1 MNCKRKML
9 VLCMM
14 LIVGISCWAQ
24 SLQLKLDNVTVKKAM
39 TELKQKSGYSFVFE
53 ASDVDT
59 AKKISVNAENAKDAI
74 DQILQGQDV
83 TYEIQGK
90 SVIIKRKSATNG
102 TPTQGKKRRVTGTVK
117 DTNGDPVIGAT
128 VMEKGTKNGTV
139 TDYNGN
145 FVLETAPDAQL
156 DISYIG
162 FKTQTV
168 KPTASGNMSISLSE
182 DSNLLDDV
190 VVVGYGTQRKKL
202 ITGSTIHVTSEDIA
216 AVNAVDAF
224 GALQSHAAGMN
235 IVMNSGQP
243 GESYKVTIRGMGTA
257 GSNSPLYVIDG
268 VPGGSLTDISPDDI
282 ESIDVLKDA
291 ASSAIYGARA
301 SNGVILVTTKK
312 GKVGHI
318 QVTFDG
324 YLGWQNPNTN
334 DVTPLNAKQYMEIN
348 DKAYQIQGVATYDW
362 QKLIPKQYAQIMNGT
377 WNGTNWLEE
386 TTCHDAPV
394 NNASL
399 NITGGSDVSRFS
411 LGVSKYHQTGTIGVP
426 ATPKYDRTTVRM
438 NSDYTLI
445 KGKDR
450 DILKFGENV
459 TFSATDK
466 KGISIGGIYSNSIR
480 NLLAMSPL
488 LPAYSEDGGG
498 YYEYKDIVADQ
509 WDFSAEM
516 SNPLAAML
524 YDEGNSYTK
533 GYRLQSNFFL
543 EFQPIKDL
551 TYRAS
556 AGWLYH
562 HTEGRRYVPVYELS
576 TKKSNPADDV
586 TQRQSY
592 NIRWSLENTLNYVKT
607 FGNHNIDILLG
618 QSIEKWGYGNSLSIT
633 NSNSL
638 FPGSFDHAYIVNA
651 NVVDPAYTSISGSPQ
666 DQGSLSSFFG
676 RINYNY
682 AETYLLSLVL
692 RADGSSNFARGH
704 RWGYFPSVSAGWVMS
719 NEKFFE
725 STKTWLD
732 FFKIRASWGQNGNC
746 NISNFQYLATI
757 AFDDP
762 YYFDNKDNP
771 GIGAYPNILP
781 NEDVKWET
789 SEQLDFGFD
798 ARFLNNRLG
807 VAFDWYKKTT
817 KDWLV
822 RAPMLLS
829 YGTGAPYINGGDIEN
844 KGIEVQLSWNDKIG
858 SDFRYGVTFNF
869 SHNKNEVTRLANSEG
884 IIHGGS
890 NAIAQN
896 TAELYRIQVG
906 YPIGYFWGYEM
917 EGIIQNEQDLQDYLN
932 RNCGGD
938 KANSL
943 QGESLQPG
951 DVKFVDVNGNG
962 KIDKGDDDKTMIG
975 DPNPDVTVGLN
986 ITMSYKGFDFAL
998 NGYGS
1003 FGQQVAKSYRQFSDH
1018 PDDNYCT
1025 DVYTK
1030 YWTGEGSTNEYPRFS
1045 DGKTANMSEI
1055 SRVWI
1060 EDADFF
1066 KISRI
1071 SLGYDFKRIAQF
1083 LPVHKCRLY
1092 VSLSNY
1098 FTFTGY
1104 SGMDPE
1110 VGYGNGASWASGID
1124 CGYYPSSRSW
1134 QVGLNVAF

>member
-1 MNCKRKML
+1 M
-9 VLCMM
+9 
-14 LIVGISCWAQ
+14 
-24 SLQLKLDNVTVKKAM
+24 D
-39 TELKQKSGYSFVFE
+39 
-53 ASDVDT
+53 
-59 AKKISVNAENAKDAI
+59 AENAKDAI
-74 DQILQGQDV
+74 AQILQGQNV

-90 SVIIKRKSATNG
+90 NVVVQRKNANNTKAN
-102 TPTQGKKRRVTGTVK
+102 QGKKRTVKGTVK
-117 DTNGDPVIGAT
+117 DNNGEPVIGAT
-128 VMEKGTKNGTV
+128 IMESGTKNGTV
-139 TDYNGN
+139 TDADGN
-145 FVLETAPDAQL
+145 FVIEIASDSKL
-156 DISYIG
+156 DITSIG
-162 FKTQTV
+162 YKSQTV
-168 KPTASGNMSISLSE
+168 KPSATGTTSVSLSE

-202 ITGSTIHVTSEDIA
+202 ITGSTVHVTADDIA

-224 GALQSHAAGMN
+224 GALQSQASGMN

-243 GESYKVTIRGMGTA
+243 GEGYKVTIRGMGTA
-257 GSNSPLYVIDG
+257 GSNTPLYVVDG
-268 VPGGSLTDISPDDI
+268 VPGANIDDLSPNDI

-312 GKVGHI
+312 GKAGGHV
-318 QVTFDG
+318 QVSFDG
-324 YLGWQNPNTN
+324 YMGWQNPNTN

-386 TTCHDAPV
+386 TTIHNAPIH
-394 NNASL
+394 NASL
-399 NITGGSDVSRFS
+399 SISGGSEISRFA
-411 LGVSKYHQTGTIGVP
+411 LGFTKFHQTGTIGAP
-426 ATPKYDRTTVRM
+426 ADPKYDRYTVRL
-438 NSDYTLI
+438 NSDYSLI
-445 KGKDR
+445 RKKGH
-450 DILKFGENV
+450 DILKIGENV

-466 KGISIGGIYSNSIR
+466 RGVSVGGIYGNSIR

-488 LPAYSEDGGG
+488 LPAYNDEGG
-498 YYEYKDIVADQ
+498 YYEYKDIQADA

-516 SNPLAAML
+516 ANPLAQMK
-524 YDEGNSYTK
+524 YDNGFGYTK
-533 GYRLQSNFFL
+533 VYRLQTNFFL
-543 EFQPIKDL
+543 EFSPIKDL

-556 AGWLYH
+556 AGWLYRH
-562 HTEGRRYVPVYELS
+562 REGRSYVPVYELS
-576 TKKSNPADDV
+576 SKKSNPNDDV
-586 TQRQSY
+586 SQNQSY
-592 NIRWSLENTLNYVKT
+592 SVRWSLENTLNWVKS
-607 FGNHNIDILLG
+607 FDKHNIDVLLG
-618 QSIEKWGYGNSLSIT
+618 QSVEKWGYGNGVNVT

-638 FPGSFDHAYIVNA
+638 FPGSFDHAYIANA
-651 NVVDPAYTSISGSPQ
+651 NVVDPSLTSIGGSPEA
-666 DQGSLSSFFG
+666 QGALSSFFG
-676 RINYNY
+676 RVNYNY
-682 AETYLLSLVL
+682 DETYLLSLVL

-704 RWGYFPSVSAGWVMS
+704 RWGYFPSVSAGWVIS
-719 NEKFFE
+719 NEKFME
-725 STKTWLD
+725 STKAWMD
-732 FFKIRASWGQNGNC
+732 FLKIRASWGQNGNC

-757 AFDDP
+757 ALDDP
-762 YYFDNKDNP
+762 YYFNNKDNP
-771 GIGAYPNILP
+771 ALGAYPNILP

-829 YGTGAPYINGGDIEN
+829 YGTNAPYVNGGDIEN
-844 KGIEVQLSWNDKIG
+844 KGYEILLNWNDKIG
-858 SDFRYGVTFNF
+858 KDFRYSVSANF

-917 EGIIQNEQDLQDYLN
+917 EGIIQNEKQLQEYLD
-932 RNCGGD
+932 RNCSGD

-951 DVKFVDVNGNG
+951 DVMFKDVNGNG

-975 DPNPDVTVGLN
+975 DPNPDFTLGLN
-986 ITMSYKGFDFAL
+986 INISYKGFDFAL

-1030 YWTGEGSTNEYPRFS
+1030 YWTGEGSTNRYPRFS

-1071 SLGYDFKRIAQF
+1071 SLGYDFKRLYSK
-1083 LPVHKCRLY
+1083 LPVQKCRLY
-1092 VSLSNY
+1092 VALSNF

-1110 VGYGNGASWASGID
+1110 VGFGNGASWASGID
-1124 CGYYPSSRSW
+1124 CGYYPSARSW
-1134 QVGLNVAF
+1134 QVGLNINF

>member
-1 MNCKRKML
+1 MKKKIL
-9 VLCMM
+9 VLSIM
-14 LIVGISCWAQ
+14 LTMGACCWAQ
-24 SLQLKLDNVTVKKAM
+24 SIQLKLNNVTVKKAM
-39 TELKQKSGYSFVFE
+39 TELKQKSGYSFVYE
-53 ASDVDT
+53 TSDIDTNKKVNVD
-59 AKKISVNAENAKDAI
+59 AENAKDAI
-74 DQILQGQDV
+74 AQILQGQNV

-90 SVIIKRKSATNG
+90 NVVVQRKNANNTKAN
-102 TPTQGKKRRVTGTVK
+102 QGKKRTVK
-117 DTNGDPVIGAT
+117 GIVKDNNGEPVIGAT
-128 VMEKGTKNGTV
+128 IMESGTKNGTV
-139 TDYNGN
+139 TDADGH
-145 FVLETAPDAQL
+145 FVIEIASDSKL
-156 DISYIG
+156 DITSIG
-162 FKTQTV
+162 YKSQTI
-168 KPTASGNMSISLSE
+168 KPSATGTTSVSLSE

-202 ITGSTIHVTSEDIA
+202 ITGSTVHVTADDIA

-224 GALQSHAAGMN
+224 GALQSQASGMN

-243 GESYKVTIRGMGTA
+243 GEGYKVTIRGMGTA
-257 GSNSPLYVIDG
+257 GSNTPLYVVDG
-268 VPGGSLTDISPDDI
+268 VPGANIDDLSPNDI

-312 GKVGHI
+312 GKAGGHV
-318 QVTFDG
+318 QVSFDG
-324 YLGWQNPNTN
+324 YMGWQNPNTN

-386 TTCHDAPV
+386 TTIHNAPIH
-394 NNASL
+394 NASL
-399 NITGGSDVSRFS
+399 SISGGSEISRFA
-411 LGVSKYHQTGTIGVP
+411 LGFTKFHQTGTIGAP
-426 ATPKYDRTTVRM
+426 ADPKYDRYTVRL
-438 NSDYTLI
+438 NSDYSLI
-445 KGKDR
+445 RKKGR
-450 DILKFGENV
+450 DILKIGENA

-466 KGISIGGIYSNSIR
+466 RGVSVGGIYGNSIR

-488 LPAYSEDGGG
+488 LPAYNAEGE
-498 YYEYKDIVADQ
+498 YYEYKDIQADA

-516 SNPLAAML
+516 ANPLAQMK
-524 YDEGNSYTK
+524 YDNGFGYTK
-533 GYRLQSNFFL
+533 VYRLQTNFFL
-543 EFQPIKDL
+543 EFSPIKDL

-556 AGWLYH
+556 AGWLYRH
-562 HTEGRRYVPVYELS
+562 REGRSYVPVYELS
-576 TKKSNPADDV
+576 SKKSNPNDDV
-586 TQRQSY
+586 SQNQSY
-592 NIRWSLENTLNYVKT
+592 SVRWSLENTLNWVKA
-607 FGNHNIDILLG
+607 FDKHHVDVLLG
-618 QSIEKWGYGNSLSIT
+618 QSVEKWGYGNGVNVT

-638 FPGSFDHAYIVNA
+638 FPGSFEHAYIANA
-651 NVVDPAYTSISGSPQ
+651 NVVDPSLTSIGGSPEA
-666 DQGSLSSFFG
+666 QGALSSFFG
-676 RINYNY
+676 RVNYNY
-682 AETYLLSLVL
+682 DETYLLSLVL

-704 RWGYFPSVSAGWVMS
+704 RWGYFPSISAGWVIS
-719 NEKFFE
+719 NEKFME
-725 STKTWLD
+725 STKAWMD
-732 FFKIRASWGQNGNC
+732 FLKIRASWGQNGNC

-757 AFDDP
+757 ALDDP
-762 YYFDNKDNP
+762 YYFNNKDNP
-771 GIGAYPNILP
+771 ALGAYPNILP

-829 YGTGAPYINGGDIEN
+829 YGTNAPYVNGGDIEN
-844 KGIEVQLSWNDKIG
+844 KGYEIQLNWNDKIG
-858 SDFRYGVTFNF
+858 KDFRYSVSANF

-917 EGIIQNEQDLQDYLN
+917 EGIIQNEKQLQEYLD
-932 RNCGGD
+932 RNCSGD

-951 DVKFVDVNGNG
+951 DVMFKDVNGNG

-975 DPNPDVTVGLN
+975 DPNPDFTLGLN
-986 ITMSYKGFDFAL
+986 INISYKGFDFAL

-1025 DVYTK
+1025 DVYSK
-1030 YWTGEGSTNEYPRFS
+1030 YWTGEGSTNRYPRFS

-1071 SLGYDFKRIAQF
+1071 SLGYDFKRLYSK
-1083 LPVHKCRLY
+1083 LPVQKCRLY
-1092 VSLSNY
+1092 VALSNF

-1110 VGYGNGASWASGID
+1110 VGFGNGASWASGID
-1124 CGYYPSSRSW
+1124 CGYYPSARSW
-1134 QVGLNVAF
+1134 QVGLNINF

>member
-1 MNCKRKML
+1 MKKKIL
-9 VLCMM
+9 VLSIM
-14 LIVGISCWAQ
+14 LTVGACCWAQ
-24 SLQLKLDNVTVKKAM
+24 SIQLKLNNVTVKKAM
-39 TELKQKSGYSFVFE
+39 TELKQKSGYSFVYE
-53 ASDVDT
+53 TSDLDTNKKVNVD
-59 AKKISVNAENAKDAI
+59 AENAKDAI
-74 DQILQGQDV
+74 AQILQGQNV

-90 SVIIKRKSATNG
+90 NVVVQRKNANNTKAN
-102 TPTQGKKRRVTGTVK
+102 QGKKRTVKGTVK
-117 DTNGDPVIGAT
+117 DNNGEPVIGAT
-128 VMEKGTKNGTV
+128 IMESGTKNGTV
-139 TDYNGN
+139 TDADGN
-145 FVLETAPDAQL
+145 FVIEIASDSKL
-156 DISYIG
+156 DITSIG
-162 FKTQTV
+162 YKSQTV
-168 KPTASGNMSISLSE
+168 KPSATGTTSVSLSE

-202 ITGSTIHVTSEDIA
+202 ITGSTVHVTADDIA

-224 GALQSHAAGMN
+224 GALQSQASGMN

-243 GESYKVTIRGMGTA
+243 GEGYKVTIRGMGTA
-257 GSNSPLYVIDG
+257 GSNTPLYVVDG
-268 VPGGSLTDISPDDI
+268 VPGANIDDLSPNDI

-312 GKVGHI
+312 GKAGGHV
-318 QVTFDG
+318 QVSFDG
-324 YLGWQNPNTN
+324 YMGWQNPNTN

-386 TTCHDAPV
+386 TTIHNAPIH
-394 NNASL
+394 NASL
-399 NITGGSDVSRFS
+399 SISGGSEISRFA
-411 LGVSKYHQTGTIGVP
+411 LGFTKFHQTGTIGAP
-426 ATPKYDRTTVRM
+426 ADPKYDRYTVRL
-438 NSDYTLI
+438 NSDYSLI
-445 KGKDR
+445 KKKGR
-450 DILKFGENV
+450 DILKIGENA

-466 KGISIGGIYSNSIR
+466 RGVSVGGIYGNSIR

-488 LPAYSEDGGG
+488 LPAYNDEGG
-498 YYEYKDIVADQ
+498 YYEYKDIQADA

-516 SNPLAAML
+516 ANPLAQMK
-524 YDEGNSYTK
+524 YDNGYGYTK
-533 GYRLQSNFFL
+533 VYRLQTNFFL
-543 EFQPIKDL
+543 EFSPIKDL

-556 AGWLYH
+556 AGWLYRH
-562 HTEGRRYVPVYELS
+562 REGRSYVPVYELS
-576 TKKSNPADDV
+576 SKKSNPNDDV
-586 TQRQSY
+586 SQNQSY
-592 NIRWSLENTLNYVKT
+592 SVRWSLENTLNWVKS
-607 FGNHNIDILLG
+607 FEKHNIDVLLG
-618 QSIEKWGYGNSLSIT
+618 QSVEKWGYGNGVNVT

-638 FPGSFDHAYIVNA
+638 FPGSFDHAYIANA
-651 NVVDPAYTSISGSPQ
+651 NVVDPSLTSIGGSPEA
-666 DQGSLSSFFG
+666 QGALSSFFG

-682 AETYLLSLVL
+682 DETYLLSLVL

-704 RWGYFPSVSAGWVMS
+704 RWGYFPSISAGWVIS
-719 NEKFFE
+719 NEKFME
-725 STKTWLD
+725 STKAWMD
-732 FFKIRASWGQNGNC
+732 FLKIRASWGQNGNC

-757 AFDDP
+757 ALDDP
-762 YYFDNKDNP
+762 YYFNNKDNP
-771 GIGAYPNILP
+771 ALGAYPNILP

-829 YGTGAPYINGGDIEN
+829 YGTNAPYVNGGDIEN
-844 KGIEVQLSWNDKIG
+844 KGYEIQLNWNDKIG
-858 SDFRYGVTFNF
+858 KDFRYSISANF

-917 EGIIQNEQDLQDYLN
+917 EGIIQNEKQLQEYLD
-932 RNCGGD
+932 RNCSGD

-951 DVKFVDVNGNG
+951 DVMFKDVNGNG

-975 DPNPDVTVGLN
+975 DPNPDFTLGLN
-986 ITMSYKGFDFAL
+986 INISYKGFDFAL

-1030 YWTGEGSTNEYPRFS
+1030 YWTGEGSTNRYPRFS

-1071 SLGYDFKRIAQF
+1071 SLGYDFKRLYSK
-1083 LPVHKCRLY
+1083 LPVQKCRLY
-1092 VSLSNY
+1092 VALSNF

-1110 VGYGNGASWASGID
+1110 VGFGNGASWASGID
-1124 CGYYPSSRSW
+1124 CGYYPSARSW
-1134 QVGLNVAF
+1134 QVGLNINF

>member
-1 MNCKRKML
+1 MKKKIL
-9 VLCMM
+9 VLSIM
-14 LIVGISCWAQ
+14 LTVGACCWAQ
-24 SLQLKLDNVTVKKAM
+24 SIQLKLNNVTVKKAM
-39 TELKQKSGYSFVFE
+39 TELKQKSGYSFVYE
-53 ASDVDT
+53 TSDLDTNKKVNVD
-59 AKKISVNAENAKDAI
+59 AENAKDAI
-74 DQILQGQDV
+74 AQILQGQNV

-90 SVIIKRKSATNG
+90 NVVVQRKNANNTKAN
-102 TPTQGKKRRVTGTVK
+102 QGKKRTVKGTVK
-117 DTNGDPVIGAT
+117 DNNGEPVIGAT
-128 VMEKGTKNGTV
+128 IMESGTKNGTV
-139 TDYNGN
+139 TDAGGN
-145 FVLETAPDAQL
+145 FVIEIASDSKL
-156 DISYIG
+156 DITSIG
-162 FKTQTV
+162 YKSQTV
-168 KPTASGNMSISLSE
+168 KPSATGTTSVSLSE

-202 ITGSTIHVTSEDIA
+202 ITGSTVHVTADDIA

-224 GALQSHAAGMN
+224 GALQSQASGMN

-243 GESYKVTIRGMGTA
+243 GEGYKVTIRGMGTA
-257 GSNSPLYVIDG
+257 GSNTPLYVVDG
-268 VPGGSLTDISPDDI
+268 VPGANIDDLSPNDI

-312 GKVGHI
+312 GKAGGHV
-318 QVTFDG
+318 QVSFDG
-324 YLGWQNPNTN
+324 YMGWQNPNTN
-334 DVTPLNAKQYMEIN
+334 GVTPLNAKQYMEIN

-362 QKLIPKQYAQIMNGT
+362 QKLIPKQYAQIMSGT

-386 TTCHDAPV
+386 TTIHNAPIH
-394 NNASL
+394 NASL
-399 NITGGSDVSRFS
+399 SISGGSDISRFA
-411 LGVSKYHQTGTIGVP
+411 LGFTKFHQTGTIGAP
-426 ATPKYDRTTVRM
+426 ADPKYDRYTVRL
-438 NSDYTLI
+438 NSDYSLI
-445 KGKDR
+445 KKKGR
-450 DILKFGENV
+450 DILKIGENA

-466 KGISIGGIYSNSIR
+466 RGVSVGGIYGNSIR

-488 LPAYSEDGGG
+488 LPAYNDEGG
-498 YYEYKDIVADQ
+498 YYEYKDIQADA

-516 SNPLAAML
+516 ANPLAQMK
-524 YDEGNSYTK
+524 YDNGFGYTK
-533 GYRLQSNFFL
+533 VYRLQTNFFL
-543 EFQPIKDL
+543 EFSPIKDL

-556 AGWLYH
+556 AGWLYRH
-562 HTEGRRYVPVYELS
+562 REGRSYVPVYELS
-576 TKKSNPADDV
+576 SKKSNPNDDV
-586 TQRQSY
+586 SQNQSY
-592 NIRWSLENTLNYVKT
+592 SVRWSLENTLNWVKS
-607 FGNHNIDILLG
+607 FEKHNIDVLLG
-618 QSIEKWGYGNSLSIT
+618 QSVEKWGYGNGVNVT

-638 FPGSFDHAYIVNA
+638 FPGSFDHAYIANA
-651 NVVDPAYTSISGSPQ
+651 NVVDPSLTSIGGSPEA
-666 DQGSLSSFFG
+666 QGALSSFFG
-676 RINYNY
+676 RVNYNY
-682 AETYLLSLVL
+682 DETYLLSLVL

-704 RWGYFPSVSAGWVMS
+704 RWGYFPSVSAGWVIS
-719 NEKFFE
+719 NEKFME
-725 STKTWLD
+725 STKAWMD
-732 FFKIRASWGQNGNC
+732 FLKIRASWGQNGNC

-757 AFDDP
+757 ALDDP
-762 YYFDNKDNP
+762 YYFNNKDNP
-771 GIGAYPNILP
+771 ALGAYPNILP

-829 YGTGAPYINGGDIEN
+829 YGTNAPYVNGGDIEN
-844 KGIEVQLSWNDKIG
+844 KGYEIQLNWNDKIG
-858 SDFRYGVTFNF
+858 KDFRYSVSANF

-917 EGIIQNEQDLQDYLN
+917 EGIIQNEKQLQEYLD
-932 RNCGGD
+932 RNCSGD

-951 DVKFVDVNGNG
+951 DVMFKDVNGNG

-975 DPNPDVTVGLN
+975 DPNPDFTLGLN
-986 ITMSYKGFDFAL
+986 INISYKGFDFAL

-1030 YWTGEGSTNEYPRFS
+1030 YWTGEGSTNRYPRFS

-1071 SLGYDFKRIAQF
+1071 SLGYDFKRLYSK
-1083 LPVHKCRLY
+1083 LPVQKCRLY
-1092 VSLSNY
+1092 VALSNF

-1110 VGYGNGASWASGID
+1110 VGFGNGASWASGID
-1124 CGYYPSSRSW
+1124 CGYYPSARSW
-1134 QVGLNVAF
+1134 QVGLNINF

>member
-1 MNCKRKML
+1 MKKKIL
-9 VLCMM
+9 VLSIM
-14 LIVGISCWAQ
+14 LTVGACCWAQ
-24 SLQLKLDNVTVKKAM
+24 SIQLKLNNVTVKKAM
-39 TELKQKSGYSFVFE
+39 TELKQKSGYSFVYE
-53 ASDVDT
+53 TSDLDTNKKVNVD
-59 AKKISVNAENAKDAI
+59 AENAKDAI
-74 DQILQGQDV
+74 AQILQGQNV

-90 SVIIKRKSATNG
+90 NVVVQRKNANNTKAN
-102 TPTQGKKRRVTGTVK
+102 QGKKRTVKGTVK
-117 DTNGDPVIGAT
+117 DNNGEPVIGAT
-128 VMEKGTKNGTV
+128 IMESGTKNGTV
-139 TDYNGN
+139 TDADGN
-145 FVLETAPDAQL
+145 FVIEIASDSKL
-156 DISYIG
+156 DITSIG
-162 FKTQTV
+162 YKSQTV
-168 KPTASGNMSISLSE
+168 KPSATGTTSVSLSE

-202 ITGSTIHVTSEDIA
+202 ITGSTVHVTADDIA

-224 GALQSHAAGMN
+224 GALQSQASGMN

-243 GESYKVTIRGMGTA
+243 GEGYKVTIRGMGTA
-257 GSNSPLYVIDG
+257 GSNTPLYVVDG
-268 VPGGSLTDISPDDI
+268 VPGANIDDLSPNDI

-312 GKVGHI
+312 GKAGGHV
-318 QVTFDG
+318 QVSFDG
-324 YLGWQNPNTN
+324 YMGWQNPNTN

-386 TTCHDAPV
+386 TTIHNAPIH
-394 NNASL
+394 NASL
-399 NITGGSDVSRFS
+399 SISGGSEISRFA
-411 LGVSKYHQTGTIGVP
+411 LGFTKFHQTGTIGAP
-426 ATPKYDRTTVRM
+426 ADPKYDRYTVRL
-438 NSDYTLI
+438 NSDYSLI
-445 KGKDR
+445 KKKGR
-450 DILKFGENV
+450 DILKIGENA

-466 KGISIGGIYSNSIR
+466 RGVSVGGIYGNSIR

-488 LPAYSEDGGG
+488 LPAYNDEGG
-498 YYEYKDIVADQ
+498 YYEYKDIQADA

-516 SNPLAAML
+516 ANPLAQMK
-524 YDEGNSYTK
+524 YDNGFGYTK
-533 GYRLQSNFFL
+533 VYRLQTNFFL
-543 EFQPIKDL
+543 EFSPIKDL

-556 AGWLYH
+556 AGWLYRH
-562 HTEGRRYVPVYELS
+562 REGRSYVPVYELS
-576 TKKSNPADDV
+576 SKKSNPNDDV
-586 TQRQSY
+586 SQNQSY
-592 NIRWSLENTLNYVKT
+592 SVRWSLENTLNWVKS
-607 FGNHNIDILLG
+607 FDKHNIDVLLG
-618 QSIEKWGYGNSLSIT
+618 QSVEKWGYGNGVNVT

-638 FPGSFDHAYIVNA
+638 FPGSFDHAYIANA
-651 NVVDPAYTSISGSPQ
+651 NVVDPSLTSIGGSPEA
-666 DQGSLSSFFG
+666 QGALSSFFG
-676 RINYNY
+676 RVNYNY
-682 AETYLLSLVL
+682 DETYLLSLVL
-692 RADGSSNFARGH
+692 RSDGSSNFARGH
-704 RWGYFPSVSAGWVMS
+704 RWGYFPSVSAGWVIS
-719 NEKFFE
+719 NEKFME
-725 STKTWLD
+725 STKAWMD
-732 FFKIRASWGQNGNC
+732 FLKIRASWGQNGNC

-757 AFDDP
+757 ALDDP
-762 YYFDNKDNP
+762 YYFNNKDNP
-771 GIGAYPNILP
+771 ALGAYPNILP

-829 YGTGAPYINGGDIEN
+829 YGTNAPYVNGGDIEN
-844 KGIEVQLSWNDKIG
+844 KGYEIQLNWNDKIG
-858 SDFRYGVTFNF
+858 KDFRYSVSANF

-917 EGIIQNEQDLQDYLN
+917 EGIIQNEKQLQEYLD
-932 RNCGGD
+932 RNCSGD

-951 DVKFVDVNGNG
+951 DVMFKDVNGNG

-975 DPNPDVTVGLN
+975 DPNPDFTLGLN
-986 ITMSYKGFDFAL
+986 INISYKGFDFAL

-1030 YWTGEGSTNEYPRFS
+1030 YWTGEGSTNRYPRFS

-1071 SLGYDFKRIAQF
+1071 SLGYDFKRLYSK
-1083 LPVHKCRLY
+1083 LPVQKCRLY
-1092 VSLSNY
+1092 VALSNF

-1110 VGYGNGASWASGID
+1110 VGFGNGASWASGID
-1124 CGYYPSSRSW
+1124 CGYYPSARSW
-1134 QVGLNVAF
+1134 QVGLNINF

>member
-1 MNCKRKML
+1 MKKKIL
-9 VLCMM
+9 VLSIM
-14 LIVGISCWAQ
+14 LTVGACCWAQ
-24 SLQLKLDNVTVKKAM
+24 SIQLKLNNVTVKKAM
-39 TELKQKSGYSFVFE
+39 TELKQKSGYSFVYE
-53 ASDVDT
+53 TSDLDTNKKVNVD
-59 AKKISVNAENAKDAI
+59 AENAKDAI
-74 DQILQGQDV
+74 AQILQGQNV

-90 SVIIKRKSATNG
+90 NVVVQRKNANNTKAN
-102 TPTQGKKRRVTGTVK
+102 QGKKRTVKGTVK
-117 DTNGDPVIGAT
+117 DNNGEPVIGAT
-128 VMEKGTKNGTV
+128 IMESGTKNGTV
-139 TDYNGN
+139 TDADGN
-145 FVLETAPDAQL
+145 FVIEIASDSKL
-156 DISYIG
+156 DITSIG
-162 FKTQTV
+162 YKSQTI
-168 KPTASGNMSISLSE
+168 KPSATGTTKVSLSE

-202 ITGSTIHVTSEDIA
+202 ITGSTVHVTADDIA

-224 GALQSHAAGMN
+224 GALQSQASGMN

-243 GESYKVTIRGMGTA
+243 GEGYKVTIRGMGTA
-257 GSNSPLYVIDG
+257 GSNTPLYVVDG
-268 VPGGSLTDISPDDI
+268 VPGANIDDLSPNDI

-312 GKVGHI
+312 GKAGGHV
-318 QVTFDG
+318 QVSFDG
-324 YLGWQNPNTN
+324 YMGWQNPNTN

-386 TTCHDAPV
+386 TTIHNAPIH
-394 NNASL
+394 NASL
-399 NITGGSDVSRFS
+399 SISGGSDISRFA
-411 LGVSKYHQTGTIGVP
+411 LGFTKFHQTGTIGAP
-426 ATPKYDRTTVRM
+426 ADPKYDRYTVRL
-438 NSDYTLI
+438 NSDYSLI
-445 KGKDR
+445 RKKGH
-450 DILKFGENV
+450 DILKIGENV

-466 KGISIGGIYSNSIR
+466 RGVSVGGIYGNSIR

-488 LPAYSEDGGG
+488 LPAYNDEGE
-498 YYEYKDIVADQ
+498 YYEYKDIQADA

-516 SNPLAAML
+516 ANPLAQMK
-524 YDEGNSYTK
+524 YDNGFGYTK
-533 GYRLQSNFFL
+533 VYRLQTNFFL
-543 EFQPIKDL
+543 EFSPIKDL

-556 AGWLYH
+556 AGWLYRH
-562 HTEGRRYVPVYELS
+562 REGRSYVPVYELS
-576 TKKSNPADDV
+576 SKKSNPNDDV
-586 TQRQSY
+586 SQNQSY
-592 NIRWSLENTLNYVKT
+592 SVRWSLENTLNWVKA
-607 FGNHNIDILLG
+607 FDKHHVDVLLG
-618 QSIEKWGYGNSLSIT
+618 QSVEKWGYGNGVNVT

-638 FPGSFDHAYIVNA
+638 FPGSFEHAYIANA
-651 NVVDPAYTSISGSPQ
+651 NVVDPSLTSIGGSPEA
-666 DQGSLSSFFG
+666 QGALSSFFG
-676 RINYNY
+676 RVNYNY
-682 AETYLLSLVL
+682 DETYLLSLVL

-704 RWGYFPSVSAGWVMS
+704 RWGYFPSISAGWVIS
-719 NEKFFE
+719 NEKFME
-725 STKTWLD
+725 STKAWMD
-732 FFKIRASWGQNGNC
+732 FLKIRASWGQNGNC

-757 AFDDP
+757 ALDDP
-762 YYFDNKDNP
+762 YYFNNKDNP
-771 GIGAYPNILP
+771 ALGAYPNILP

-829 YGTGAPYINGGDIEN
+829 YGTNAPYVNGGDIEN
-844 KGIEVQLSWNDKIG
+844 KGYEIQLNWNDKIG
-858 SDFRYGVTFNF
+858 KDFRYSVSANF

-917 EGIIQNEQDLQDYLN
+917 EGIIQNEKQLQEYLD
-932 RNCGGD
+932 RNCSGD

-951 DVKFVDVNGNG
+951 DVMFKDVNGNG

-975 DPNPDVTVGLN
+975 DPNPDFTLGLN
-986 ITMSYKGFDFAL
+986 INVSYKGFDFAL

-1025 DVYTK
+1025 DVYSK
-1030 YWTGEGSTNEYPRFS
+1030 YWTGEGSTNRYPRFS

-1071 SLGYDFKRIAQF
+1071 SLGYDFKRLYSK
-1083 LPVHKCRLY
+1083 LPVQKCRLY
-1092 VSLSNY
+1092 VALSNF

-1110 VGYGNGASWASGID
+1110 VGFGNGASWASGID
-1124 CGYYPSSRSW
+1124 CGYYPSARSW
-1134 QVGLNVAF
+1134 QVGLNINF

>member
-1 MNCKRKML
+1 MKKKIL
-9 VLCMM
+9 VLSIM
-14 LIVGISCWAQ
+14 LTMGACCWAQ
-24 SLQLKLDNVTVKKAM
+24 SIQLKLNNVTVKKAM
-39 TELKQKSGYSFVFE
+39 TELKQKSGYSFVYE
-53 ASDVDT
+53 TSDIDTNKKVNVD
-59 AKKISVNAENAKDAI
+59 AENAKDAI
-74 DQILQGQDV
+74 AQILQGQNV

-90 SVIIKRKSATNG
+90 NVVVQRKNANNTKAN
-102 TPTQGKKRRVTGTVK
+102 QGKKRTVKGTVK
-117 DTNGDPVIGAT
+117 DNNGEPVIGAT
-128 VMEKGTKNGTV
+128 IMESGTKNGTV
-139 TDYNGN
+139 TDADGH
-145 FVLETAPDAQL
+145 FVIEIASDSKL
-156 DISYIG
+156 DITSIG
-162 FKTQTV
+162 YKSQTI
-168 KPTASGNMSISLSE
+168 KPSATGTTSVSLSE

-202 ITGSTIHVTSEDIA
+202 ITGSTVHVTADDIA

-224 GALQSHAAGMN
+224 GALQSQASGMN

-243 GESYKVTIRGMGTA
+243 GEGYKVTIRGMGTA
-257 GSNSPLYVIDG
+257 GSNTPLYVVDG
-268 VPGGSLTDISPDDI
+268 VPGANIDDLSPNDI

-312 GKVGHI
+312 GKAGGHV
-318 QVTFDG
+318 QVSFDG
-324 YLGWQNPNTN
+324 YMGWQNPNTN

-386 TTCHDAPV
+386 TTIHNAPIH
-394 NNASL
+394 NASL
-399 NITGGSDVSRFS
+399 SISGGSDISRFA
-411 LGVSKYHQTGTIGVP
+411 LGFTKFHQTGTIGAP
-426 ATPKYDRTTVRM
+426 ADPKYDRYTVRL
-438 NSDYTLI
+438 NSDYSLI
-445 KGKDR
+445 RKKGR
-450 DILKFGENV
+450 DILKIGENA

-466 KGISIGGIYSNSIR
+466 RGVSVGGIYGNSIR

-488 LPAYSEDGGG
+488 LPAYNAEGE
-498 YYEYKDIVADQ
+498 YYEYKDIQADA

-516 SNPLAAML
+516 ANPLAQMK
-524 YDEGNSYTK
+524 YDNGFGYTK
-533 GYRLQSNFFL
+533 VYRLQTNFFL
-543 EFQPIKDL
+543 EFSPIKDL

-556 AGWLYH
+556 AGWLYRH
-562 HTEGRRYVPVYELS
+562 REGRSYVPVYELS
-576 TKKSNPADDV
+576 SKKSNPNDDV
-586 TQRQSY
+586 SQNQSY
-592 NIRWSLENTLNYVKT
+592 SVRWSLENTLNWVKA
-607 FGNHNIDILLG
+607 FDKHHVDVLLG
-618 QSIEKWGYGNSLSIT
+618 QSVEKWGYGNGVNVT

-638 FPGSFDHAYIVNA
+638 FPGSFEHAYIANA
-651 NVVDPAYTSISGSPQ
+651 NVVDPSLTSIGGSPEA
-666 DQGSLSSFFG
+666 QGALSSFFG
-676 RINYNY
+676 RVNYNY
-682 AETYLLSLVL
+682 DETYLLSLVL

-704 RWGYFPSVSAGWVMS
+704 RWGYFPSISAGWVIS
-719 NEKFFE
+719 NEKFME
-725 STKTWLD
+725 STKAWMD
-732 FFKIRASWGQNGNC
+732 FLKIRASWGQNGNC

-757 AFDDP
+757 ALDDP
-762 YYFDNKDNP
+762 YYFNNKDNP
-771 GIGAYPNILP
+771 ALGAYPNILP

-807 VAFDWYKKTT
+807 IAFDWYKKTT

-829 YGTGAPYINGGDIEN
+829 YGTNAPYVNGGDIEN
-844 KGIEVQLSWNDKIG
+844 KGYEIQLNWNDKIG
-858 SDFRYGVTFNF
+858 KDFRYSISANF

-917 EGIIQNEQDLQDYLN
+917 EGIIQNEKQLQEYLD
-932 RNCGGD
+932 RNCSGD

-951 DVKFVDVNGNG
+951 DVMFKDVNGNG

-975 DPNPDVTVGLN
+975 DPNPDFTLGLN
-986 ITMSYKGFDFAL
+986 INISYKGFDFAL

-1025 DVYTK
+1025 DVYSK
-1030 YWTGEGSTNEYPRFS
+1030 YWTGEGSTNRYPRFS

-1071 SLGYDFKRIAQF
+1071 SLGYDFKRLYSK
-1083 LPVHKCRLY
+1083 LPVQKCRLY
-1092 VSLSNY
+1092 VALSNF

-1110 VGYGNGASWASGID
+1110 VGFGNGASWASGID
-1124 CGYYPSSRSW
+1124 CGYYPSARSW
-1134 QVGLNVAF
+1134 QVGLNINF

>member
-1 MNCKRKML
+1 MQHYSKFLSAICAGLFLFGSSAVAAPVMTGEA
-9 VLCMM
+9 VLQQAAVQVKG
-14 LIVGISCWAQ
+14 IV
-24 SLQLKLDNVTVKKAM
+24 LDS
-39 TELKQKSGYSFVFE
+39 SG
-53 ASDVDT
+53 
-59 AKKISVNAENAKDAI
+59 
-74 DQILQGQDV
+74 Q
-83 TYEIQGK
+83 
-90 SVIIKRKSATNG
+90 
-102 TPTQGKKRRVTGTVK
+102 
-117 DTNGDPVIGAT
+117 PVIGAG
-128 VMEKGTKNGTV
+128 VIEVGTQGNGTI
-139 TDYNGN
+139 TGADGS
-145 FVLETAPDAQL
+145 FTISITKGAKLK
-156 DISYIG
+156 ISYVG
-162 FKTQTV
+162 YKTVTV
-168 KPTASGNMSISLSE
+168 TPVEGRTLNVTLEE
-182 DSNLLDDV
+182 DSELLNDV

-202 ITGSTIHVTSEDIA
+202 VTGSTVHVTSENIE

-224 GALQSHAAGMN
+224 GALQSLASGMN

-243 GESYKVTIRGMGTA
+243 GEGYKVTIRGMGTA
-257 GSNSPLYVIDG
+257 GSNTPLYVVDG
-268 VPGGSLTDISPDDI
+268 VPGANIDDLSPNDI
-282 ESIDVLKDA
+282 ESIDILKDA

-312 GKVGHI
+312 GKPGHV

-324 YLGWQNPNTN
+324 YMGWQNPNTN

-348 DKAYQIQGVATYDW
+348 DKAYTIQGVSTYDW
-362 QKLIPKQYAQIMNGT
+362 ATLIPKQYAQIMSGK

-386 TTCHDAPV
+386 TTIDNAPMH
-394 NNASL
+394 NASL
-399 NITGGSDVSRFS
+399 NIMGGSDTSRFS
-411 LGVSKYHQTGTIGVP
+411 IGFSKYHQTGTIGWP
-426 ATPKYDRTTVRM
+426 ADPKFDRYNVRL
-438 NSDYTLI
+438 NSDYSLI
-445 KGKDR
+445 KKKGR
-450 DILKFGENV
+450 DILKFGENIN
-459 TFSATDK
+459 FSTTNK
-466 KGISIGGIYSNSIR
+466 KGVSIGGIYGNSIR

-488 LPAYSEDGGG
+488 LPAYNDNGGF
-498 YYEYKDIVADQ
+498 YEYADIQADG

-516 SNPLAAML
+516 ANPLAQMK
-524 YDEGNSYTK
+524 YDNGNSYSK
-533 GYRLQSNFFL
+533 GWRLQTNFFL
-543 EFQPIKDL
+543 EFVPIKGL
-551 TYRAS
+551 TWRTS
-556 AGWLYH
+556 AGWLYRH
-562 HTEGRRYVPVYELS
+562 RESRSYVPVYELS
-576 TKKSNPADDV
+576 SKKSNPNDDV
-586 TQRQSY
+586 SQSQSY
-592 NIRWSLENTLNYVKT
+592 SIRWSLENTLNWVKS
-607 FGNHNIDILLG
+607 FESHNFDVLLG
-618 QSIEKWGYGNSLSIT
+618 QSVEKWGYGNGVSVT

-638 FPGSFDHAYIVNA
+638 FPGSFDHAYIANA
-651 NVVDPAYTSISGSPQ
+651 NVVDPAYTSIGGSPES
-666 DQGSLSSFFG
+666 QGAISSFFG

-682 AETYLLSLVL
+682 SETYLLSLVL

-704 RWGYFPSVSAGWVMS
+704 RWGYFPSVSAGWVIS
-719 NEKFFE
+719 NESFFE
-725 STKTWLD
+725 SMKNWLD
-732 FFKIRASWGQNGNC
+732 FLKLRASWGQNGNC
-746 NISNFQYLATI
+746 NISSFQYLATI
-757 AFDDP
+757 DLNDP

-829 YGTGAPYINGGDIEN
+829 YGTNAPYVNGGDIEN
-844 KGIEVQLSWNDKIG
+844 KGYEVQLSWNDKIG
-858 SDFRYGVTFNF
+858 KDFKYGITANF

-890 NAIAQN
+890 NAIAHK
-896 TAELYRIQVG
+896 TAELYRLQVG

-917 EGIIQNEQDLQDYLN
+917 EGIIQNEADLQDYIN
-932 RNCGGD
+932 RNCGGE
-938 KANSL
+938 KKNSL

-951 DVKFVDVNGNG
+951 DVKFVDFNGNG
-962 KIDKGDDDKTMIG
+962 KIDTGDADKTMIG
-975 DPNPDVTVGLN
+975 DPNPDFTAGLN
-986 ITMSYKGFDFAL
+986 ITLAYKGFDFAL

-1030 YWTGEGSTNEYPRFS
+1030 YWTGEGSTNRYPRFS

-1071 SLGYDFKRIAQF
+1071 SFGYDFKRLYSK
-1083 LPVHKCRLY
+1083 LPVQKCRLY
-1092 VSLSNY
+1092 VALSNY

-1110 VGYGNGASWASGID
+1110 VGFGNGTSWASGID

-1134 QVGLNVAF
+1134 QVGLNINF

>member
-1 MNCKRKML
+1 MKKKIL
-9 VLCMM
+9 VLSIM
-14 LIVGISCWAQ
+14 LTVGACCWAQ
-24 SLQLKLDNVTVKKAM
+24 SIQLKLNNVTVKKAM
-39 TELKQKSGYSFVFE
+39 TELKQKSGYSFVYE
-53 ASDVDT
+53 TSDLDTNKKVNVD
-59 AKKISVNAENAKDAI
+59 AENAKDAI
-74 DQILQGQDV
+74 AQILQGQNV

-90 SVIIKRKSATNG
+90 NVVVQRKNANNTKAN
-102 TPTQGKKRRVTGTVK
+102 QGKKRTVKGTVK
-117 DTNGDPVIGAT
+117 DNNGEPVIGAT
-128 VMEKGTKNGTV
+128 IMESGTKNGTV
-139 TDYNGN
+139 TDADGN
-145 FVLETAPDAQL
+145 FVIEIAPDSKL
-156 DISYIG
+156 DITSIG
-162 FKTQTV
+162 YKSQTI
-168 KPTASGNMSISLSE
+168 KPSATGTTSVSLSE

-202 ITGSTIHVTSEDIA
+202 ITGSTVHVTADDIA

-224 GALQSHAAGMN
+224 GALQSQASGMN

-243 GESYKVTIRGMGTA
+243 GEGYKVTIRGMGTA
-257 GSNSPLYVIDG
+257 GSNTPLYVVDG
-268 VPGGSLTDISPDDI
+268 VPGANIDDLSPNDI

-312 GKVGHI
+312 GKAGGHV
-318 QVTFDG
+318 QVSFDG
-324 YLGWQNPNTN
+324 YMGWQNPNTN
-334 DVTPLNAKQYMEIN
+334 GVTPLNAKQYMEIN

-362 QKLIPKQYAQIMNGT
+362 QKLIPKQYAQIMSGT

-386 TTCHDAPV
+386 TTIHNAPIH
-394 NNASL
+394 NASL
-399 NITGGSDVSRFS
+399 SISGGSDISRFA
-411 LGVSKYHQTGTIGVP
+411 LGFTKFHQTGTIGAP
-426 ATPKYDRTTVRM
+426 ADPKYDRYTVRL
-438 NSDYTLI
+438 NSDYSLI
-445 KGKDR
+445 KKKGR
-450 DILKFGENV
+450 DILKIGENA

-466 KGISIGGIYSNSIR
+466 RGVSVGGIYGNSIR

-488 LPAYSEDGGG
+488 LPAYNDEGG
-498 YYEYKDIVADQ
+498 YYEYKDIQADA

-516 SNPLAAML
+516 ANPLAQMK
-524 YDEGNSYTK
+524 YDNGFGYTK
-533 GYRLQSNFFL
+533 VYRLQTNFFL
-543 EFQPIKDL
+543 EFSPIKDL

-556 AGWLYH
+556 AGWLYRH
-562 HTEGRRYVPVYELS
+562 REGRSYVPVYELS
-576 TKKSNPADDV
+576 SKKSNPNDDV
-586 TQRQSY
+586 SQNQSY
-592 NIRWSLENTLNYVKT
+592 SVRWSLENTLNWVKS
-607 FGNHNIDILLG
+607 FEKHNIDVLLG
-618 QSIEKWGYGNSLSIT
+618 QSVEKWGYGNGVNVT

-638 FPGSFDHAYIVNA
+638 FPGSFDHAYIANA
-651 NVVDPAYTSISGSPQ
+651 NVVDPSLTSIGGSPEA
-666 DQGSLSSFFG
+666 QGALSSFFG
-676 RINYNY
+676 RVNYNY
-682 AETYLLSLVL
+682 DETYLLSLVL

-704 RWGYFPSVSAGWVMS
+704 RWGYFPSVSAGWVIS
-719 NEKFFE
+719 NEKFME
-725 STKTWLD
+725 STKAWMD
-732 FFKIRASWGQNGNC
+732 FLKIRASWGQNGNC

-757 AFDDP
+757 ALDDP
-762 YYFDNKDNP
+762 YYFNNKDNP
-771 GIGAYPNILP
+771 ALGAYPNILP

-798 ARFLNNRLG
+798 ARFLNNRLS

-829 YGTGAPYINGGDIEN
+829 YGTNAPYVNGGDIEN
-844 KGIEVQLSWNDKIG
+844 KGYEIQLGWNDKIG
-858 SDFRYGVTFNF
+858 KDFRYSASVNF

-917 EGIIQNEQDLQDYLN
+917 EGIIQNEKELQEYLD
-932 RNCGGD
+932 RNCSGD

-951 DVKFVDVNGNG
+951 DVMFKDVNGNG

-975 DPNPDVTVGLN
+975 DPNPDFTLGVN
-986 ITMSYKGFDFAL
+986 INISYKGFDFAL

-1030 YWTGEGSTNEYPRFS
+1030 YWTGEGSTNRYPRFS

-1071 SLGYDFKRIAQF
+1071 SLGYDFKRLCSK
-1083 LPVHKCRLY
+1083 LPVQKCRLY
-1092 VSLSNY
+1092 VSLSNF

-1110 VGYGNGASWASGID
+1110 VGFGNGASWASGID
-1124 CGYYPSSRSW
+1124 CGYYPSARSW
-1134 QVGLNVAF
+1134 QVGLNINF

>member
-1 MNCKRKML
+1 MKKKIL
-9 VLCMM
+9 VLSIM
-14 LIVGISCWAQ
+14 LTVGACCWAQ
-24 SLQLKLDNVTVKKAM
+24 SIQLKLNNVTVKKAM
-39 TELKQKSGYSFVFE
+39 TELKQKSGYSFVYE
-53 ASDVDT
+53 ASDLDTNKKVNVD
-59 AKKISVNAENAKDAI
+59 AENAKDAI
-74 DQILQGQDV
+74 AQILQGQNV

-90 SVIIKRKSATNG
+90 NVVVQRKNANNTKAN
-102 TPTQGKKRRVTGTVK
+102 QGKKRTVKGTVK
-117 DTNGDPVIGAT
+117 DNNGEPVIGAT
-128 VMEKGTKNGTV
+128 IMESGTKNGTV
-139 TDYNGN
+139 TDADGN
-145 FVLETAPDAQL
+145 FVIEIASDSKL
-156 DISYIG
+156 DITSIG
-162 FKTQTV
+162 YKSQTV
-168 KPTASGNMSISLSE
+168 KPSATGTTSVSLSE

-202 ITGSTIHVTSEDIA
+202 ITGSTVHVTADDIA

-224 GALQSHAAGMN
+224 GALQSQASGMN

-243 GESYKVTIRGMGTA
+243 GEGYKVTIRGMGTA
-257 GSNSPLYVIDG
+257 GSNTPLYVVDG
-268 VPGGSLTDISPDDI
+268 VPGANIDDLSPNDI

-312 GKVGHI
+312 GKAGGHV
-318 QVTFDG
+318 QVSFDG
-324 YLGWQNPNTN
+324 YMGWQNPNTN

-386 TTCHDAPV
+386 TTIHNAPIH
-394 NNASL
+394 NASL
-399 NITGGSDVSRFS
+399 SISGGSEISRFA
-411 LGVSKYHQTGTIGVP
+411 LGFTKFHQTGTIGAP
-426 ATPKYDRTTVRM
+426 ADPKYDRYTVRL
-438 NSDYTLI
+438 NSDYSLI
-445 KGKDR
+445 RKKGH
-450 DILKFGENV
+450 DILKIGENV

-466 KGISIGGIYSNSIR
+466 RGVSVGGIYGNSIR

-488 LPAYSEDGGG
+488 LPAYNDEGG
-498 YYEYKDIVADQ
+498 YYEYKDIQADA

-516 SNPLAAML
+516 ANPLAQMK
-524 YDEGNSYTK
+524 YDNGFGYTK
-533 GYRLQSNFFL
+533 VYRLQTNFFL
-543 EFQPIKDL
+543 EFSPIKDL

-556 AGWLYH
+556 AGWLYRH
-562 HTEGRRYVPVYELS
+562 REGRSYVPVYELS
-576 TKKSNPADDV
+576 SKKSNPNDDV
-586 TQRQSY
+586 SQNQSY
-592 NIRWSLENTLNYVKT
+592 SVRWSLENTLNWVKS
-607 FGNHNIDILLG
+607 FEKHNIDVLLG
-618 QSIEKWGYGNSLSIT
+618 QSVEKWGYGNGVNVT

-638 FPGSFDHAYIVNA
+638 FPGSFDHAYIANA
-651 NVVDPAYTSISGSPQ
+651 NVVDPSLTSIGGSPET
-666 DQGSLSSFFG
+666 QGALSSFFG

-682 AETYLLSLVL
+682 DETYLLSLVL

-704 RWGYFPSVSAGWVMS
+704 RWGYFPSVSAGWVIS
-719 NEKFFE
+719 NEKFME
-725 STKTWLD
+725 STKAWMD
-732 FFKIRASWGQNGNC
+732 FLKIRASWGQNGNC

-757 AFDDP
+757 ALDDP
-762 YYFDNKDNP
+762 YYFNNKDNP
-771 GIGAYPNILP
+771 ALGAYPNILP

-829 YGTGAPYINGGDIEN
+829 YGTNAPYVNGGDIEN
-844 KGIEVQLSWNDKIG
+844 KGYEIQLNWNDKIG
-858 SDFRYGVTFNF
+858 KDFRYSVSANF

-917 EGIIQNEQDLQDYLN
+917 EGIIQNEKQLQEYLD
-932 RNCGGD
+932 RNCSCD

-951 DVKFVDVNGNG
+951 DVMFKDVNGNG

-975 DPNPDVTVGLN
+975 DPNPDFTLGLN
-986 ITMSYKGFDFAL
+986 INISYKGFDFAL

-1030 YWTGEGSTNEYPRFS
+1030 YWTGEGSTNRYPRFS

-1071 SLGYDFKRIAQF
+1071 SLGYDFKRLYSK
-1083 LPVHKCRLY
+1083 LPVQKCRLY
-1092 VSLSNY
+1092 VALSNF

-1110 VGYGNGASWASGID
+1110 VGFGNGASWASGID
-1124 CGYYPSSRSW
+1124 CGYYPSARSW
-1134 QVGLNVAF
+1134 QVGLNINF